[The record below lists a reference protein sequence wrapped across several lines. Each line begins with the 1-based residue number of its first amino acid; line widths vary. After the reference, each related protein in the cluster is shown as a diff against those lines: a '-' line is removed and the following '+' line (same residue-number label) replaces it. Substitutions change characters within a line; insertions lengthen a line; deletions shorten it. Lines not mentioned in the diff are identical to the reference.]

1 MCDLARTTGWAV
13 SLLSGLDALEY
24 RVSCMPR
31 ASGSR
36 DAAVF
41 VFCCFSRHDVPARD
55 LLHEGNGCVDR
66 GDPDRRRCHSRE
78 TCGTM
83 PQCTDRVGGV
93 AACDANSLHAQ
104 PTPQRTDVF
113 IAYRNRSRS
122 LKDATVA
129 RVAGAYRMIA
139 TTGQERHAQIPWQP
153 DSVARGCAVC
163 QTKLS
168 TYVCHSVCPAMSLS
182 LCLLLT
188 HACTQARLDWCEA
201 PPLPVRSF
209 AFCVTLELLTA

>member
-1 MCDLARTTGWAV
+1 
-13 SLLSGLDALEY
+13 
-24 RVSCMPR
+24 
-31 ASGSR
+31 
-36 DAAVF
+36 
-41 VFCCFSRHDVPARD
+41 
-55 LLHEGNGCVDR
+55 
-66 GDPDRRRCHSRE
+66 
-78 TCGTM
+78 
-83 PQCTDRVGGV
+83 
-93 AACDANSLHAQ
+93 
-104 PTPQRTDVF
+104 
-113 IAYRNRSRS
+113 
-122 LKDATVA
+122 
-129 RVAGAYRMIA
+129 MIA

-188 HACTQARLDWCEA
+188 HACTQARLDWREA